1 MLFDKNDHRDL
12 AYKISKIKG
21 IQPKKISQLKKNYQL
36 KKKTF
41 SKKIYEMFKKQ
52 N

>member
-12 AYKISKIKG
+12 ANKISKIKG

-36 KKKTF
+36 KKKLF
-41 SKKIYEMFKKQ
+41 LK
-52 N
+52 NL